1 VPAAPGWH
9 QAAGRSAITGK
20 WYTIH
25 TRFSAIH
32 TPQGQPIHT
41 LLRTLTLF
49 NNFISMALKRYS
61 TKEPQI
67 FLWVMIPYI
76 MLLNLLVFGSCI
88 LESVGLFLKNF
99 LVSALYLFVVYFLFG
114 MVAVFIRN
122 RIPAAGDLF
131 RRISVML
138 PVFYVMNV
146 AAIGG
151 LYVLYN
157 NIHIIDCQARPRMF
171 LWSIFY
177 GCIMSTVITFMNEG
191 MANWEA
197 WKASITE
204 TEKLK
209 NSYHRSRLLGLKG
222 QINPHFLFNCFNT
235 LSGLIQEDEAKA
247 EKFLDEMTKVHRY
260 LLRSDD
266 ELLVPVCD
274 EIKFAQ
280 SYLYLTRERF
290 GSAIQATIQ
299 VKEDVGTRRMPPL
312 SMQVVLENIIYTNA
326 ISKKDPLTIE
336 VKCSE
341 DKELRI
347 RHTLHEK
354 IIVQNLD
361 MDEGLDNLL
370 NKYRLLH
377 PAGISIHETPS
388 DRTIVLPLLNEKEVP
403 L

>member
-1 VPAAPGWH
+1 
-9 QAAGRSAITGK
+9 
-20 WYTIH
+20 
-25 TRFSAIH
+25 
-32 TPQGQPIHT
+32 
-41 LLRTLTLF
+41 
-49 NNFISMALKRYS
+49 MALKRYS
-61 TKEPQI
+61 SKENLI
-67 FLWVMIPYI
+67 FIWVMGPYI
-76 MLLNLLVFGSCI
+76 LILNLLVFGTCI
-88 LESVGLFLKNF
+88 FNSVSQFFLTFLCSAVYICLIYLGFGL
-99 LVSALYLFVVYFLFG
+99 VAL
-114 MVAVFIRN
+114 FIRN

-131 RRISVML
+131 KRISVML
-138 PVFYVMNV
+138 PVFYAMNV
-146 AAIGG
+146 VSVSG
-151 LYVLYN
+151 LYFFYN
-157 NIHIIDCQARPRMF
+157 SVRIADCLPKQGMF
-171 LWSIFY
+171 LWTIIFA
-177 GCIMSTVITFMNEG
+177 CIMSTVITFMNEG

-209 NSYHRSRLLGLKG
+209 NSYHRSKLLGLKG

-266 ELLVPVCD
+266 ELLVPVSD
-274 EIKFAQ
+274 EIRFSQ
-280 SYLYLTRERF
+280 SYLYLIRERF
-290 GSAIQATIQ
+290 GTAIEATI
-299 VKEDVGTRRMPPL
+299 KIADDVWNRKLPPL

-326 ISKKDPLTIE
+326 VSKKDPLRIE
-336 VKCSE
+336 VVCSG

-347 RHTLHEK
+347 RHSIHEK

-377 PAGISIHETPS
+377 PAGISIHENTKE
-388 DRTIVLPLLNEKEVP
+388 RTIVLPLLNEKEVP